1 MTVQAAARKTGRRV
15 LVLHASNEGEID
27 AVFAGF
33 NNPSTR
39 F

>member
-1 MTVQAAARKTGRRV
+1 MTVQAAARKTGPRV
-15 LVLHASNEGEID
+15 LVMHASNEGEID